1 MVSRKDPDGY
11 YLKEELN
18 DEGRKE
24 DRKDTLYFNDSAAA

>member
-18 DEGRKE
+18 DKSHNE
-24 DRKDTLYFNDSAAA
+24 DREDTLYSNDSAAA